1 MLLRLVAAASVL
13 ALAGCGGAA
22 KKAQT
27 TGTLPELPPGCTIP
41 EVNRIVTAFLAT
53 PDLAPPSFF
62 EIYGSSES
70 DGRRFVT
77 RQRAKALN
85 HVRLRLALGEQDRL
99 IQLRVGPQDVNH
111 VRMTFRL
118 TRFGPD
124 FRRRGIHGRLSEGAG
139 TIDCAHG
146 KVAAWV
152 QRGP

>member
-1 MLLRLVAAASVL
+1 VLLRLAAGASVL

-22 KKAQT
+22 TTTQT
-27 TGTLPELPPGCTIP
+27 TDTLPQLPPGCTVT
-41 EVNRIVTAFLAT
+41 EVNRIVTAFLAR

-62 EIYGSSES
+62 ELYASYES
-70 DGRRFVT
+70 DGRTFVP

-85 HVRLRLALGEQDRL
+85 HLRLRLALGERDRL

-111 VRMTFRL
+111 ARMTFRL

-124 FRRRGIHGRLSEGAG
+124 FRRRRIHGRLSDGAG
-139 TIDCAHG
+139 TVDCAHG